1 MTLPR
6 LRFQVVTLLIALSR
20 DDVMQSFLAR
30 HQPDIQGTISGFD
43 RLRFTGSLRMLS
55 FAQGLANVLS
65 AAGVLLKDFG
75 AYVEGLSQKVKQ
87 ASEVLARATP
97 AGRVLYLPSSSQSKE
112 DYVRALP
119 KPDHETET
127 GLVAVLSCVEPC
139 QSVEV
144 HRDANTKM
152 LELRPALRKCLH
164 YYFYLVHPTF
174 GPMHV
179 RLQSW
184 LPLQIKVCMNGRDWL
199 ARQLD
204 GAGIGYLKKDN
215 AFTYIADFARAQ
227 ALLDQQLQVQWPLV
241 LDELMRQF
249 HPTHPEV
256 LVGAFPQ
263 NYYWSVE
270 QSEWATDVVF
280 RSPEALAA
288 LYPRL
293 VHHAITTFSSRDVLR
308 FLQQKVPAQGGVNG
322 NFAGEVLSDLKR
334 RPEGVRI
341 KHRCGANSLKL
352 YDKQGQVLRV
362 ETTIHDAAGLK
373 AYRPVA
379 SDPEGEKRWQPL
391 RKGVADLYRRC
402 ELSQAANEGYLE
414 ALGAVESPTPLEE
427 LSAPLCRRVVKGGRR
442 FRGLNPLSTEDARVL
457 EAVQRGEHLISGFR
471 NRDLRQILYGAACA
485 DEQAHRRQ
493 SNRVGRLL
501 ALLRA
506 HGLIKK
512 VPKTH
517 RYQVTASG
525 QMKIA
530 AITAARKATVEKL
543 TAAA

>member
-1 MTLPR
+1 MP
-6 LRFQVVTLLIALSR
+6 
-20 DDVMQSFLAR
+20 SFVSR
-30 HQPDIQGTISGFD
+30 HQDQIQGTISGFD
-43 RLRFTGSLRMLS
+43 RLRFMGSLRMLS
-55 FAQGLANVLS
+55 FARGLANVLS

-75 AYVEGLSQKVKQ
+75 TYAEGLSQKIRL
-87 ASEVLARATP
+87 ASEDLARATP
-97 AGRVLYLPSSSQSKE
+97 AGRVLYLPSSGQSKE

-119 KPDHETET
+119 KPAQETET

-139 QSVEV
+139 RSVEV
-144 HRDANTKM
+144 HRDASTRS

-184 LPLQIKVCMNGRDWL
+184 LPLQIKVCLNGRDWL

-215 AFTYIADFARAQ
+215 AFTYIEDFARAQ
-227 ALLDQQLQVQWPLV
+227 AFLDQQLQVQWPLM
-241 LDELMRQF
+241 LDELVRQF
-249 HPTHPEV
+249 HPTHPQAF
-256 LVGAFPQ
+256 VGAFPQ
-263 NYYWSVE
+263 DYYWSVE

-293 VHHAITTFSSRDVLR
+293 VHHGITTFSSRDVLR

-322 NFAGEVLSDLKR
+322 KFAGEVLSDLKR

-362 ETTIHDAAGLK
+362 ETTINDASGLK
-373 AYRPVA
+373 AYRPSA

-391 RKGVADLYRRC
+391 RKGVADLHRRC
-402 ELSQAANEGYLE
+402 ELSQAANERYLE
-414 ALGAVESPTPLEE
+414 ALGAVESMTPLEE
-427 LSAPLCRRVVKGGRR
+427 LSAPLCRPVVKGDRR
-442 FRGLNPLSTEDARVL
+442 YRGLNPLSEGDAAVL
-457 EAVQRGEHLISGFR
+457 EAVQRGEFLIAGFR
-471 NRDLRQILYGAACA
+471 NRDLRRIIYGEAPA
-485 DEQAHRRQ
+485 DEKARRRQ
-493 SNRVGRLL
+493 SDRVGRLL

-517 RYQVTASG
+517 RYQVTTTG
-525 QMKIA
+525 QTKLA
-530 AITAARKATVEKL
+530 AISAARKASVEKL

>member
-1 MTLPR
+1 ME
-6 LRFQVVTLLIALSR
+6 
-20 DDVMQSFLAR
+20 SFVSR
-30 HQPDIQGTISGFD
+30 HQHQIQGTISGLD
-43 RLRFTGSLRMLS
+43 RLRFMGSLRMVS
-55 FAQGLANVLS
+55 FSQGLASVLS

-75 AYVEGLSQKVKQ
+75 DYVEGLSQKIKQ
-87 ASEVLARATP
+87 ASEAVAQATP
-97 AGRVLYLPSSSQSKE
+97 TGRVHYLPSGSQSKE

-119 KPDHETET
+119 RPTQETAD

-139 QSVEV
+139 RSVEV
-144 HRDANTKM
+144 HRNADTKM

-164 YYFYLVHPTF
+164 YYFYLDHPTF

-179 RLQSW
+179 RLQTW
-184 LPLQIKVCMNGRDWL
+184 LPWQIKICLNGRDWL

-204 GAGIGYLKKDN
+204 HAGVGYLKKDN
-215 AFTYIADFARAQ
+215 AFTYLEDFARAQ
-227 ALLDQQLQVQWPLV
+227 ALLDQQLQVEWPLT
-241 LDELMRQF
+241 LDALTRRF
-249 HPTHPEV
+249 HPTHPEMF
-256 LVGAFPQ
+256 VGAFPQ

-280 RSPEALAA
+280 RTPEPLAE

-293 VHHAITTFSSRDVLR
+293 VRHAITTFSAQDVLR
-308 FLQQKVPAQGGVNG
+308 FLQQKVPAQGGLHG
-322 NFAGEVLSDLKR
+322 RFAREVVSDLKR

-341 KHRCGANSLKL
+341 KHRYGSNSLKL

-362 ETTIHDAAGLK
+362 ETTINDAVGLK

-379 SDPEGEKRWQPL
+379 SDPEGPKPWQPL

-402 ELSQAANEGYLE
+402 ELSQAANARYLE
-414 ALGAVESPTPLEE
+414 ALGAVESPTPLER
-427 LSAPLCRRVVKGGRR
+427 LSAPLCRPVVKDGRR
-442 FRGLNPLSTEDARVL
+442 YRALNPLSDEDAGVL
-457 EAVQRGEHLISGFR
+457 EGAQRGEHLIGGFR
-471 NRDLRQILYGAACA
+471 NRDLRQLLYGARPA
-485 DEQAHRRQ
+485 DVAAYRRQ

-512 VPKTH
+512 VPNTH

-525 QMKIA
+525 QTKIA
-530 AITAARKATVEKL
+530 AILAARKATVEKL